1 MLREGT
7 SSSSLEGI
15 LITAPVAMVNTCR
28 ARHAATQAL
37 KRSLVIEQEGT
48 YTGIGGRRRGE
59 LSGADVCLERS
70 REDLVLDERK

>member
-1 MLREGT
+1 MSREGT

-37 KRSLVIEQEGT
+37 KRRLVIEQEGT
-48 YTGIGGRRRGE
+48 YTGISGRRRGE

-70 REDLVLDERK
+70 REDLVLEERK